1 MVFNKSGNGTCM
13 SMNLMNLHLQTYNV
27 DKQVADSAGS
37 ATAYLTGVKG
47 RYGTLGLDVSAPY
60 NICRPDL
67 GRQPHVDSVLKWAQD
82 AGKDTGLVTTTRV
95 THATPAGL
103 YAHSANRDWECDSQ
117 VPLQHR
123 NDPLCKDIARQL
135 IEDDPGRNIKV
146 ADNSFPS
153 ISIRLFY
160 QTDLIHV
167 FYPTDCSRW
176 RSPGI

>member
-1 MVFNKSGNGTCM
+1 MIYLFIYLSIYRLIDRSIGRSDCILWLA
-13 SMNLMNLHLQTYNV
+13 MNLQTYNV

-47 RYGTLGLDVSAPY
+47 RYGTLGLDVGAPY

-117 VPLQHR
+117 VPLQQR
-123 NDPLCKDIARQL
+123 DDPLCKDIARQL

-146 ADNSFPS
+146 SNFITSIFYNSS
-153 ISIRLFY
+153 IITF
-160 QTDLIHV
+160 
-167 FYPTDCSRW
+167 
-176 RSPGI
+176 